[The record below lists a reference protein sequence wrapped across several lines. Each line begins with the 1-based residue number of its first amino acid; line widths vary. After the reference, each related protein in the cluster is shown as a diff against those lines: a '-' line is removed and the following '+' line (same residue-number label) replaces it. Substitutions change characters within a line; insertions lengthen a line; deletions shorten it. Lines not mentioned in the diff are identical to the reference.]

1 MSKGSKTQVMT
12 LDDLKNKDKK
22 VILNNEEYV
31 NILERIFE
39 LNAELEKATDENEIT
54 SRENLLLQNEIKNLV
69 VLCKNYK
76 NEIENKGN
84 AENAL
89 KKSLQEMQNNQKV
102 VNEEIA
108 KKQQSKYSK
117 MNKDELERLS
127 LERFNS
133 FKNTYKNDL

>member
-1 MSKGSKTQVMT
+1 MSKGSKTQVVT
-12 LDDLKNKDKK
+12 LEDLKNKDKK

-117 MNKDELERLS
+117 MNKEELEKLS